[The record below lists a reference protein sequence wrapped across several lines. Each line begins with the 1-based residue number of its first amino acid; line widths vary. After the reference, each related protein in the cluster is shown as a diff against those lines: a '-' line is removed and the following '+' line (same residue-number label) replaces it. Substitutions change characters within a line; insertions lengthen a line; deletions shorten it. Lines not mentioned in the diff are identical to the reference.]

1 MFDSDR
7 RFLLWTVLHVHYDWE
22 RANSHGL
29 CGDPGLHLCSDEY
42 VQLSS
47 SAAREMLV
55 ITTSNI

>member
-1 MFDSDR
+1 MFDSDG
-7 RFLLWTVLHVHYDWE
+7 RFPRLTVMHVHYDGE

-29 CGDPGLHLCSDEY
+29 SGDLGLHLCSDEY